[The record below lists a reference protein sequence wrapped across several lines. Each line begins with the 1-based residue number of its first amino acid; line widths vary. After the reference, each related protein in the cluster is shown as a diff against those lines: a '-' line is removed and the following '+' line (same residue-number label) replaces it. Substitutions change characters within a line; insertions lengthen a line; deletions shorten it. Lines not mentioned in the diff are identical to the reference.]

1 MTAPA
6 SILVIED
13 EFLVAMQME
22 TVLRDAG
29 WNVIGPAGT
38 LVNAVSLARGAAC
51 DGALLD
57 VNLRGQRVDEVAAI
71 LSDRGIPFLFT
82 SGYGR
87 ENLPAAF
94 RDGAELLAKP
104 VSDQTLVRAVR
115 EFLLRDKKI
124 P

>member
-1 MTAPA
+1 MQ
-6 SILVIED
+6 IE
-13 EFLVAMQME
+13 A
-22 TVLRDAG
+22 VLREAG

-38 LVNAVSLARGAAC
+38 LVKALSLARSAAC

-87 ENLPAAF
+87 ENLPTAF
-94 RDGAELLAKP
+94 RDGAEFLAKP